1 MCVDLAVPEFI
12 ALSGAQRIQMD
23 QQRIA
28 LGIAPVAADADV
40 LRIDDDIP
48 RLPLLRISW
57 PCRQRLRMTLKKYL
71 QCIHPAKIDV
81 GIRRLYAI
89 RLRIGRDVFI
99 DHILQRI
106 PCMRK
111 GMPDDIGA
119 DAMIIIRIAA
129 A

>member
-1 MCVDLAVPEFI
+1 MYEDLVVPEFI

-57 PCRQRLRMTLKKYL
+57 PCRQRLRMTFKNT
-71 QCIHPAKIDV
+71 CNV
-81 GIRRLYAI
+81 STRRKSML
-89 RLRIGRDVFI
+89 GSD
-99 DHILQRI
+99 
-106 PCMRK
+106 CS
-111 GMPDDIGA
+111 MP
-119 DAMIIIRIAA
+119 
-129 A
+129 